1 MQLEF
6 IHTWLGWL
14 QDLLLY
20 FINLKSRADLILWRA
35 IVLVIVIQINLLA
48 LIWSR
53 LLVNRKLI
61 LRMCTRMTDLTDL
74 RE

>member
-1 MQLEF
+1 M
-6 IHTWLGWL
+6 
-14 QDLLLY
+14 LLY
-20 FINLKSRADLILWRA
+20 FINLKSRVDLILWRA

-53 LLVNRKLI
+53 LLVNRKLV

-74 RE
+74 REQLILMVAYLLN

>member
-1 MQLEF
+1 M
-6 IHTWLGWL
+6 
-14 QDLLLY
+14 LLY
-20 FINLKSRADLILWRA
+20 FINLKSRVDLILWRA

-61 LRMCTRMTDLTDL
+61 LRMCTRMTDLNDL
-74 RE
+74 REKLILMVAYLLN